1 MKQSQSVLLR
11 GTRCERLETQN
22 LHTFLTLKLSLV
34 EGQEVGL
41 GSQFT

>member
-11 GTRCERLETQN
+11 GTSARLETQN
-22 LHTFLTLKLSLV
+22 LYTFLTLKLSLV